1 MDNESNN
8 INNRPFNLPV
18 ETGLR
23 CLYIL
28 AEIYPDSCDLQRLI
42 YYDYLLV
49 YSGDVENGPP
59 SLHPSIPHRG
69 GGWLVRRQMVENG
82 LNLMFSKE
90 LIYKQFDI
98 QGINFSATELTQPFL
113 DYLTSNYALA
123 LSKSAKWVT
132 KTFQTF
138 SDQEISNF
146 MGRNIGRWG
155 AEFNRE
161 SVIRGRKL

>member
-1 MDNESNN
+1 MFDESKST
-8 INNRPFNLPV
+8 NNRPFNLPV

-28 AEIYPDSCDLQRLI
+28 DAIYPSASDLQRLV

-69 GGWLVRRQMVENG
+69 GGWLVRRQMVETG

-90 LIYKQFDI
+90 LV
-98 QGINFSATELTQPFL
+98 S
-113 DYLTSNYALA
+113 
-123 LSKSAKWVT
+123 
-132 KTFQTF
+132 
-138 SDQEISNF
+138 
-146 MGRNIGRWG
+146 
-155 AEFNRE
+155 
-161 SVIRGRKL
+161 IRKDRSSYYRS